1 MSNFEASLLEYF
13 FPTGVTICAMSIY
26 LQSTSEIFYYIE
38 IHTMKMRHKHD
49 DGVNVIGCF
58 AIYVNIYETKYC

>member
-1 MSNFEASLLEYF
+1 
-13 FPTGVTICAMSIY
+13 MSIY

-49 DGVNVIGCF
+49 DEVNVIGCF

>member
-1 MSNFEASLLEYF
+1 
-13 FPTGVTICAMSIY
+13 MSIY

-49 DGVNVIGCF
+49 GVNVIGCF